1 VLGVV
6 RPNTRRPR
14 ATPNHRNASP
24 LGDIEEFGRTTPS
37 TATQRKRGPNDT
49 TVLLNAS
56 EFADS
61 ELQDSEIQEMQEMQ
75 HSMAMHSQSK
85 ENRMA
90 DSNLAVAAP
99 APRAQAVTVSVR
111 YEEHFAL
118 WLRQSKAL
126 WAQQQLTKRRYR
138 KKKRART
145 ANVDDSDSDDGG
157 ASGRDSKRRK
167 VAGHGADGYFRLQQR
182 LDELYSNCW
191 QIVQVV
197 ALEHPGKFALWIY
210 VNGRLRRV
218 RMVVP
223 RPFFV
228 NVHRLESFPK
238 LQRSGKLVA
247 MKLPRNRPL
256 LNLLR
261 IELKEHDFVEQA
273 KQIGMFLTHPDIE
286 GVYETNVPLLFRA
299 ISAIGCC
306 AAVSPLTKMQNAH
319 STMGFALDD
328 LEFRSTAQQQYLA
341 HSKFDMIRHPGN
353 DDGGEG
359 RVSRESIKYMFFYHS
374 TANNANT
381 NNDVRSVF
389 AFVYQRKHQRLHEYH
404 CRIIAVNKHKK
415 HRLELPDLQHRAREL
430 IAHFDLDHHRDVV
443 LLVKESEV
451 KSIGRA
457 YAEANKFLD
466 EYNLLLNGPTILMA
480 QTAATP
486 HDIHS
491 KMPVIHDHFP
501 MVPLLFNKMDNR
513 YPPLQWFRFATLK
526 MIEGWIVVPNL
537 LEQKKGFAR
546 YSHIPIGNMPHDV
559 WSYTSD
565 VFFSRLLADHKH
577 LWWIS
582 DGSRPDLGGLEEDEN
597 LFDDEHSNPV
607 MNNRGAFHTFC
618 IELRLNHLATN
629 TVLQSEHIQTI
640 ELGLGG
646 DAGAGDMALTD
657 KKMDG
662 ERKENFVKSNIRI
675 DDTSACLASFKILKK
690 LISNWMQDV
699 GASSYNEY
707 ADRLL
712 MEFYRW
718 LRTPSSLFYD
728 PLLHRMV
735 HRLMKKVLMQLV
747 AQLKRFGAV
756 VIYASFDRIVIETKK
771 RQFGDAVAYIDSCL
785 SSIGKQDLFE
795 WLTVTPSHFWECLLW
810 HDHANFAGFIFTEKE
825 RPSDAV
831 LAPEDALKMEHYQR
845 ELELRW
851 NIASFLPS
859 YAEDLFD
866 VVVAGYLTAVRKE
879 YRRLLGLEAPDDD
892 DDADIFAQQP
902 LQKKA
907 VAAAAHRKED
917 RLKKKRVASKA
928 EVDGSDDDDIDIDA
942 LSDDDLDFL
951 NDDDDGG
958 DGQQSK
964 GMAVDDGDDGTRS
977 EGGKEER
984 EDLLASEVALRFA
997 EFKRN
1002 LVSDRIALTVF
1013 QFVRQ
1018 IKAKLPRDTSQGANA
1033 AAAVFPVRRGSHL
1046 PLQDPALEFVK
1057 YLCLVL
1063 ELDSDLTEQT
1073 AILRKNLMRM
1083 VEVGGFSAASKFV
1096 DPCSTFVLPDVNCFQ
1111 CKQSKDL
1118 DLCRDEFTTPLCLQ
1132 SEHQRR
1138 AQQHDDE
1145 WDVRCVGCG
1154 ALYDRHLV
1162 EAMLLD
1168 VVRRRETAYHVQD
1181 VLCAHCGRAKVDDM
1195 AEHCHCSGPFRNKE
1209 NREHFEQSMDVFYSI
1224 ARCYGFH
1231 FLADAVEWIT
1241 RDSVAMANH

>member
-1 VLGVV
+1 
-6 RPNTRRPR
+6 
-14 ATPNHRNASP
+14 
-24 LGDIEEFGRTTPS
+24 
-37 TATQRKRGPNDT
+37 
-49 TVLLNAS
+49 VLLNAS

-353 DDGGEG
+353 DDGGER

-851 NIASFLPS
+851 NIASF
-859 YAEDLFD
+859 F
-866 VVVAGYLTAVRKE
+866 AV
-879 YRRLLGLEAPDDD
+879 
-892 DDADIFAQQP
+892 
-902 LQKKA
+902 
-907 VAAAAHRKED
+907 
-917 RLKKKRVASKA
+917 
-928 EVDGSDDDDIDIDA
+928 
-942 LSDDDLDFL
+942 
-951 NDDDDGG
+951 
-958 DGQQSK
+958 
-964 GMAVDDGDDGTRS
+964 
-977 EGGKEER
+977 
-984 EDLLASEVALRFA
+984 
-997 EFKRN
+997 
-1002 LVSDRIALTVF
+1002 
-1013 QFVRQ
+1013 
-1018 IKAKLPRDTSQGANA
+1018 
-1033 AAAVFPVRRGSHL
+1033 VRRGPIRRRGGWLFDRGPQRIPTIAGPRGARRRRRRRYFRSATTPKKGGGGGSPSQRGQTQKKKGRFQGRSGRLRRRRHRYRC
-1046 PLQDPALEFVK
+1046 PQRRRPRFSERRRRRRRWPTIEGHGRRRRRRRHPVRGREGRARGSVGVGGGSPVRGVQKEFGLRPHRADGVP
-1057 YLCLVL
+1057 VRPPNQ
-1063 ELDSDLTEQT
+1063 SQT
-1073 AILRKNLMRM
+1073 ASGHFAGRQCGGGGVPRSPRIASSAPRPGAGVREISVFGAGARLR
-1083 VEVGGFSAASKFV
+1083 S
-1096 DPCSTFVLPDVNCFQ
+1096 
-1111 CKQSKDL
+1111 
-1118 DLCRDEFTTPLCLQ
+1118 
-1132 SEHQRR
+1132 H
-1138 AQQHDDE
+1138 
-1145 WDVRCVGCG
+1145 G
-1154 ALYDRHLV
+1154 ADRHFEEEPDADGGGRRIQRGV
-1162 EAMLLD
+1162 K
-1168 VVRRRETAYHVQD
+1168 VRRSVQY
-1181 VLCAHCGRAKVDDM
+1181 LRA
-1195 AEHCHCSGPFRNKE
+1195 PR
-1209 NREHFEQSMDVFYSI
+1209 RQLLSM
-1224 ARCYGFH
+1224 
-1231 FLADAVEWIT
+1231 
-1241 RDSVAMANH
+1241 